1 MHIQNNISLKK
12 KLKKGEFVIGTW
24 CEIPSPEVVN
34 ILAKAGLDFVIIDME
49 HGSMD
54 FTTASRMIMA
64 AEVESCSPIIRVS
77 RNDESDILRALEI
90 APEGIIV
97 PHIESVED
105 RISAINY
112 LKFWPVGSRSLN
124 PYTRAGGYTVTP
136 NFTKK
141 QNKSML
147 SCLIIEGEKGILDIE
162 KIIDDEEID
171 IVYLGTYDISMALG
185 VHGDTK
191 NIKVVKTLEKLVK
204 IIRNKKKFAGCL
216 FHTEQELNSFKKMGI
231 QFLCYKVDAGVIFDT
246 FNKIVSK

>member
-1 MHIQNNISLKK
+1 MYIKNNISLKE
-12 KLKKGEFVIGTW
+12 KLKKGEFAIGTW
-24 CEIPSPEVVN
+24 CEIPSPEVIN

-64 AEVESCSPIIRVS
+64 AEVEGCSPIIRVS

-97 PHIESVED
+97 PHVESVED

-112 LKFWPVGSRSLN
+112 LKFWPVGGRSLN
-124 PYTRAGGYTVTP
+124 PYTRAGGYAVTSD
-136 NFTKK
+136 FTKK
-141 QNKSML
+141 QNKNIL

-185 VHGDTK
+185 VPGDTK

-204 IIRNKKKFAGCL
+204 TIQNKKKFAGCL

-231 QFLCYKVDAGVIFDT
+231 QFLCYKVDTGVIFDT

>member
-1 MHIQNNISLKK
+1 MHIPNNISLKE
-12 KLKKGEFVIGTW
+12 KLKKGEFIIGTW

-64 AEVESCSPIIRVS
+64 AEVEGCSPIIRVS

-97 PHIESVED
+97 PHIESVAD
-105 RISAINY
+105 RKKAIQY
-112 LKFWPVGSRSLN
+112 IKYPPTGTRSLN
-124 PYTRAGGYTVTP
+124 PYTRAGGYQSSPGHTEKENNPGLTA
-136 NFTKK
+136 
-141 QNKSML
+141 
-147 SCLIIEGEKGILDIE
+147 IIVEGKEGIDSIKGIV
-162 KIIDDEEID
+162 DDESID

-185 VHGDTK
+185 TPGDTR

-231 QFLCYKVDAGVIFDT
+231 QFLCYKVDTGVIFDT